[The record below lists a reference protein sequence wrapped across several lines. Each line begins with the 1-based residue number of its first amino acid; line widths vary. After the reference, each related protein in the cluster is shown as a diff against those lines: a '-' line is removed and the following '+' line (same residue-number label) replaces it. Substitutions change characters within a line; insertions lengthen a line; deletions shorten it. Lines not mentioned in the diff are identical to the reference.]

1 VYSSFVHG
9 GSIETAQA
17 GCVMQED
24 DFQKVQFGCLSFDS
38 ELAPLSVESI
48 LSPSISMFFNEFPRF
63 FFCRP
68 FRHFVQILRTFC
80 SVLPLQLTGTADGGS
95 NDI

>member
-1 VYSSFVHG
+1 MYSSFVHG

-38 ELAPLSVESI
+38 ELAPPLRRVDLVTEYFNVFQRVSAV
-48 LSPSISMFFNEFPRF
+48 LFLPSISA
-63 FFCRP
+63 
-68 FRHFVQILRTFC
+68 FC
-80 SVLPLQLTGTADGGS
+80 SNFENILFCFAAAINGYSGWW
-95 NDI
+95 IE